1 MTISS
6 KLFATQMLDQFKV
19 IENRLQ
25 SLNTQISTGSRITKS
40 SDAPIDAVTLT
51 ARSELQSR
59 IEQYQSNV
67 EKVNERLGLADA
79 TLETMGNLVTR
90 MNEKFIATN
99 TATVTDAERQA
110 VRLEVL
116 TFKESLLGLA
126 NSIDNN
132 GDALYGGFSTEESPF
147 VQNEEGQTR
156 YRGDGGEHI
165 LQVSESVKL
174 PTSLNGSSLFMEVKD
189 GAGTKSSFD
198 ILDSFANALLT
209 DSQFEQSYSA
219 NSADTAQSISYD
231 LTNSSMVGMF
241 DFDTGESQQNLA
253 ASTGIQPGEF
263 TFTINDTPTTITITD
278 GGNDTLQGLIDEI
291 NAISNVTAN
300 LVQED
305 SGLTLQIT
313 STAGAENAF
322 SISSSDAELV
332 VLQTGVPASS
342 STSAQLTVVSEAAD
356 AVSGAMN
363 LRINASRE
371 PQNWS
376 MVLTGPEGSA
386 TVSADINSDSFT
398 ALVDAINASGTGL
411 TATDNGDGTLSV
423 SKTDPS
429 SEVDVVLE
437 DISIEGY
444 NLAQKEPRYYID
456 VLNEDN
462 EVAVK
467 LSDQNQ
473 ALSRQ
478 GIAIQA
484 LLEHFALSRTIVGA
498 RINNADAQNT
508 VLQDRSISIQTEMSD
523 LRDADI
529 ETLITEL
536 QTIMVTRDAARQTY
550 STINSQSLFD
560 FLK

>member
-25 SLNTQISTGSRITKS
+25 SLNTQISTGTRITKS

-67 EKVNERLGLADA
+67 GKVNERLGLADA

-116 TFKESLLGLA
+116 TFKDSLLGLA

-132 GDALYGGFSTEESPF
+132 GDALYGGFSTEGSPF

-231 LTNSSMVGMF
+231 LTNSSMVSMF
-241 DFDTGESQQNLA
+241 DFDAGESQQNLA

-356 AVSGAMN
+356 AVSGAMK

-429 SEVDVVLE
+429 SEADVVLE
-437 DISIEGY
+437 DISIESY
-444 NLAQKEPRYYID
+444 NLAQKAPRYYID
-456 VLNEDN
+456 VLNADN
-462 EVAVK
+462 EVALK
-467 LSDQNQ
+467 ISDQNQ

-478 GIAIQA
+478 GTAIQS

-508 VLQDRSISIQTEMSD
+508 VLQDRSISIQTEISD

>member
-1 MTISS
+1 
-6 KLFATQMLDQFKV
+6 MLDQFKV

-25 SLNTQISTGSRITKS
+25 SLNTQISTGTRITKS

-67 EKVNERLGLADA
+67 GKVNERLGLADA

-116 TFKESLLGLA
+116 TFKDSLLGLA

-132 GDALYGGFSTEESPF
+132 GDALYGGFSTEGSPF

-189 GAGTKSSFD
+189 GGGTKSSFD

-231 LTNSSMVGMF
+231 LTNSSMVSMF
-241 DFDTGESQQNLA
+241 DFDAGESQQNLA

-356 AVSGAMN
+356 AVSGAMK

-429 SEVDVVLE
+429 SEADVVLE

-444 NLAQKEPRYYID
+444 NLAQKAPRYYID
-456 VLNEDN
+456 VLNADN
-462 EVAVK
+462 EVALK
-467 LSDQNQ
+467 ISDQHQ

-478 GIAIQA
+478 GTAIQS

-508 VLQDRSISIQTEMSD
+508 VLQDRSISIQTEISD